1 MATVEAIAQLRRN
14 VADDEPVED
23 QAWSDIEL
31 GARLDAHNGSV
42 ERATLDCYQ
51 ELWAEA
57 AALSDYS
64 SGTVSEKGSQ
74 IAAQLKGQVAY
85 WAEIVAGLDSAAQAA
100 AQASMG
106 PQTVA
111 VPVQVVF

>member
-1 MATVEAIAQLRRN
+1 MAETAAIAQLRRN
-14 VADDEPVED
+14 VADDEPLD
-23 QAWSDIEL
+23 QQAWTDAEL
-31 GARLDAHNGSV
+31 GARLDAHDGSV

-85 WAEIVAGLDSAAQAA
+85 WSGIVAALDSAAQAA
-100 AQASMG
+100 TNAATG

-111 VPVQVVF
+111 VPVQVIF